1 MFKHGDDEDM
11 QSRTLSLEIVLLAF
25 PSRLNVPAASQKQ
38 FESIRVTPRVVP
50 PTAAMAFQLLST
62 GLAAAVFLL
71 SEPAMGHMAQKVPM
85 SRQWAWS
92 RFEGKSVL

>member
-1 MFKHGDDEDM
+1 MFKHGGHEEM
-11 QSRTLSLEIVLLAF
+11 QFRTWSSEIVPLAF
-25 PSRLNVPAASQKQ
+25 PSSLQDLFKRR
-38 FESIRVTPRVVP
+38 IRVTPRRGT
-50 PTAAMAFQLLST
+50 PTAAAMAIPMFST

-92 RFEGKSVL
+92 RQEGKTI